1 MAQGI
6 FSEIEQ
12 LSQFKGINAEI
23 VLDAVKDAMVAAV
36 RKHYR
41 TEEDLIAE
49 INPQSG
55 GIDVYAVKMVTH
67 LVADPVREV
76 SLAQA
81 RRTDPKAQV
90 GTEIRFKKSM
100 AGMGHIAAQMAKQV
114 IFQKIR
120 EAERETICAE
130 FEGRVNSMESCTI
143 KRAEGQDLIVELGR
157 TEARMPRREQSRL
170 ESFMPGDRVRVII
183 KAVEKAGR
191 GPAVVASRASE
202 ELVKRLFEQEVPE
215 IYDKTV
221 EIKACAREAGER
233 TKIAVQ
239 SRDRQVDAVGACVGM
254 KGMRV
259 QTIIREL
266 RGEKIDI
273 IEYIENPI
281 EMVRSAINPAKVSRV
296 NVIDPDERHME
307 VVVDESQLSLAIG
320 KKGQNVRLA
329 AKLLGWRID
338 IKSEDEKRKEIE
350 EAYAAISGGGTPISM
365 LLGYGL
371 SEGLVDRLSESGA
384 MTVESLA
391 DRTPEQIMEIPG
403 VGPELVERIRVAV
416 SQCYSHLARTVG
428 AVQPDESPDS
438 SPVGTEEPETDEKPV
453 VVLPA
458 VLPGVPDSDS
468 PDEEEDEDN
477 VEFDVEELEGFG
489 KINRYR
495 GPSTEAGFWPDGQD
509 RSEAESASD
518 APSVAVEPDSVPVPA
533 GTEAVVQPDVEENN
547 DSNQ

>member
-1 MAQGI
+1 MAKGI
-6 FSEIEQ
+6 LSEIEQ
-12 LSQFKGINAEI
+12 LSQFKGINTDVI
-23 VLDAVKDAMVAAV
+23 LDAVKDAMVAAV

-41 TEEDLIAE
+41 TEEELIAE
-49 INPQSG
+49 IDPSSG
-55 GIDVYAVKMVTH
+55 GVDVYAVKMVTD

-76 SLAQA
+76 SLTQA
-81 RRTDPKAQV
+81 RRHDPKARL
-90 GTEIRFKKSM
+90 GIEIRFKKSTT
-100 AGMGHIAAQMAKQV
+100 GMGHIAAQMAKQV
-114 IFQKIR
+114 ILQKIR

-130 FEGRVNSMESCTI
+130 FEGRVNSMEQCTV
-143 KRAEGQDLIVELGR
+143 KRIEGQDLIVELGR

-183 KAVEKAGR
+183 KSVEKAGR
-191 GPAVVASRASE
+191 GPAVIASRASE

-221 EIKACAREAGER
+221 EIKACAREAGDR

-281 EMVRSAINPAKVSRV
+281 EMVRWAISPAKVSRV
-296 NVIDPDERHME
+296 NVVDLDERHME
-307 VVVDESQLSLAIG
+307 VILDESQLSLAIG

-338 IKSEDEKRKEIE
+338 IKSEDEKRREIE
-350 EAYAAISGGGTPISM
+350 AAYAAMSGGGTPVS
-365 LLGYGL
+365 LLVNYGL
-371 SEGLVDRLSESGA
+371 SEGLVSKLSEFGA
-384 MTVESLA
+384 VTVESLA

-403 VGPELVERIRVAV
+403 VGPELVERIRLAV
-416 SQCYSHLARTVG
+416 GQCYSHLARTVG
-428 AVQPDESPDS
+428 AVQTDEEPDTA
-438 SPVGTEEPETDEKPV
+438 PVDGEEPEATTAEAAKAPT
-453 VVLPA
+453 
-458 VLPGVPDSDS
+458 VLPGVPESDS
-468 PDEEEDEDN
+468 QDDEDEDN
-477 VEFDVEELEGFG
+477 IEFDAEELAGFG

-495 GPSTEAGFWPDGQD
+495 GPSEDAGVWPEGQGSGD
-509 RSEAESASD
+509 SAPVHSPDAVTTGLAPALVGAETTDNSKI
-518 APSVAVEPDSVPVPA
+518 
-533 GTEAVVQPDVEENN
+533 EEKN